1 MPSIEF
7 VVSFEIPNNRRN
19 STNPRPP
26 REPSG
31 RSGNWKRETRETL
44 TKRTTG
50 RQVFMRMDVE
60 CSSDGR
66 RLDRN
71 PRGSVQ
77 HQEGEGEVEERE
89 KRGLQ
94 QRNDE

>member
-1 MPSIEF
+1 
-7 VVSFEIPNNRRN
+7 
-19 STNPRPP
+19 
-26 REPSG
+26 
-31 RSGNWKRETRETL
+31 
-44 TKRTTG
+44 
-50 RQVFMRMDVE
+50 MRMDVE

-89 KRGLQ
+89 KGGLQ